1 MESMRTIADIR
12 HDRLLELIGEAG
24 GVQPLADKLGK
35 PYSQISQVKN
45 RATYNSQGARRA
57 VGTKLA
63 REMEHAMG
71 KPEGWMD
78 SDTKVCCAS
87 GEPADYREQADM
99 PLAQSESFKQA
110 VWRGAA
116 MRLVEFCNAKRMLLD
131 PETFADVV
139 DAAVEVAGED
149 AAAAEKVMKAMLPR
163 MARGR
168 EISHIP
174 A

>member
-1 MESMRTIADIR
+1 MRTIADIR

-24 GVQPLADKLGK
+24 GVQQLADKLGK

-45 RATYNSQGARRA
+45 RATYNAQGARRA

-63 REMEHAMG
+63 REMERAMG

-78 SDTKVCCAS
+78 
-87 GEPADYREQADM
+87 ADHQMQSSEHRKQDDM
-99 PLAQSESFKQA
+99 PLAQTEAFKQA

-116 MRLVEFCNAKRMLLD
+116 MRLVEFCNAQRMLLD

-149 AAAAEKVMKAMLPR
+149 AEAAGRVMKAMLPR